1 MKTKFK
7 ILALLSVLIWQS
19 TAMAA
24 SDAQLL
30 AVAEMGRLNGVALQ
44 CKYLD
49 QAQEI
54 KRLLVLNLPKE
65 RALGD
70 WFEQKTS
77 ASFMGFMESKDDC
90 PGLIQFDKVL
100 GTAKKQLETVF
111 KK

>member
-1 MKTKFK
+1 MKTKLK
-7 ILALLSVLIWQS
+7 ILALLSALIWQS

-24 SDAQLL
+24 SDKQLL

-49 QAQEI
+49 QVQEI

-77 ASFMGFMESKDDC
+77 ASYMGFIESKVGC
-90 PGLIQFDKVL
+90 PGLIQFDEAL
-100 GTAKKQLETVF
+100 KKATSQLETVF